1 MKWLL
6 WLVVARIVTSDFG
19 RYSHYLISV
28 RLWEVMKEICFRNTR
43 ARQALYWRM
52 NLKARFTI
60 LHSSLYSQV
69 IKRVYL
75 LSDGDSAMTA
85 LRSLR
90 KPQANSKT
98 FAYSLA
104 RLTLQCAF
112 GSLIKK
118 QGFGQLNLLLELCKA
133 TNTLITVPNSY
144 QMTKKY

>member
-1 MKWLL
+1 M
-6 WLVVARIVTSDFG
+6 
-19 RYSHYLISV
+19 
-28 RLWEVMKEICFRNTR
+28 
-43 ARQALYWRM
+43 
-52 NLKARFTI
+52 KARFTI

-104 RLTLQCAF
+104 RLTLQFAF
-112 GSLIKK
+112 GSPIKK
-118 QGFGQLNLLLELCKA
+118 QGYGQLNLLLVLCKA
-133 TNTLITVPNSY
+133 TNTLITVPNS
-144 QMTKKY
+144 